1 MYNFDFI
8 IDISERS
15 DLKNGYETISKL
27 ELWTWLRAYD
37 INNRFMVTR
46 DPVILKIMSAMDTTN
61 HSGST
66 FNDVMYR
73 LKYIADNGE
82 NAFKESYLQYIRIE
96 HEKMMERRQIIN
108 QHHWQTII
116 SRL

>member
-8 IDISERS
+8 IDVCEREE
-15 DLKNGYETISKL
+15 LKTGYETISKL
-27 ELWTWLRAYD
+27 ELWGWLRAYD
-37 INNRFMVTR
+37 INNRVI
-46 DPVILKIMSAMDTTN
+46 DPVMLKIMAAMNATN
-61 HSGST
+61 HSI
-66 FNDVMYR
+66 MYR

-82 NAFKESYLQYIRIE
+82 NAFKESYLHYIRIE

-108 QHHWQTII
+108 QQHWQNII